1 MSVGYANV
9 NGRLLYVEMF
19 HNDNGV
25 IKDETKI
32 DIWQNRN
39 GKLGMLPRRDRC
51 LFNLESRMMG
61 GGQIAGAS
69 WGIPSSR
76 TFDFL
81 NNNTPWQAIGNVAQ
95 NVTSISNNAL
105 LVDTARGCLCFG
117 GDWRGLNYRLGS
129 QIGGANGDFTI
140 AVTIDHYQDSNVTD
154 RQYIMM
160 DGAPRLRLEKH
171 GANQV
176 KLSSDDR
183 NINPFI
189 FPPAQAGAKHIYA
202 FTYDA
207 RLSIL
212 YCYMDG
218 VEEGRFA
225 FPNITPTRTNKIWIN
240 CQISNRGNPFSVKYY
255 RIAVWDAI
263 LDAQQHELLANLDI

>member
-1 MSVGYANV
+1 MSVGFANV

-19 HNDNGV
+19 YNDNGV

-51 LFNLESRMMG
+51 LLNLESRMMG
-61 GGQIAGAS
+61 GGQIRGGS
-69 WGIPSSR
+69 WGIPSSK
-76 TFDFL
+76 TFEFYDG
-81 NNNTPWQAIGNVAQ
+81 NNQQNTIGNVAQ
-95 NVTSISNNAL
+95 NTTTIGNGAW
-105 LVDTARGCLCFG
+105 LVDTAQGCLCYG
-117 GDWRGLNYRLGS
+117 GNWRGLNYRTATP
-129 QIGGANGDFTI
+129 IGGANGDFTI
-140 AVTIDHYQDSNVTD
+140 AITIDHFQDSNVTD

-176 KLSSDDR
+176 KLVSDDR
-183 NINPFI
+183 NTIPFI
-189 FPPAQAGAKHIYA
+189 FPPAQAGTKHIYA

-207 RLSIL
+207 RFTIL
-212 YCYMDG
+212 TCYMDG
-218 VEEGRFA
+218 QEEGRFA
-225 FPNITPTRTNKIWIN
+225 FPNIIPTRTNKFWIN
-240 CQISNRGNPFSVKYY
+240 SQISNRGNPFSVKYY

>member
-51 LFNLESRMMG
+51 LLNLESRMMG
-61 GGQIAGAS
+61 GGQMAGAS

-176 KLSSDDR
+176 KLSSDH
-183 NINPFI
+183 PVVGAHI
-189 FPPAQAGAKHIYA
+189 FPPAQAGTKHIYA

-207 RLSIL
+207 RLSIIT
-212 YCYMDG
+212 CYMDG
-218 VEEGRFA
+218 QENGKFGFA
-225 FPNITPTRTNKIWIN
+225 NQPITRTNKIWIN

-263 LDAQQHELLANLDI
+263 LDAQQQELLANLDI